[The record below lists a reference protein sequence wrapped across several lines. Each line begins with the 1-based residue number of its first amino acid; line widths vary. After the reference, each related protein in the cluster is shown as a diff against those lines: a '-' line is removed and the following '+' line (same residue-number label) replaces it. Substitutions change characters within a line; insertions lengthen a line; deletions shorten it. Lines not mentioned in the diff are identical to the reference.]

1 MGKSDYKE
9 FKDGIKKTMV
19 GYQNFEQ
26 AIEEFNL
33 LIEKF
38 KKNIRKKLENISI
51 QQMRVR
57 I

>member
-38 KKNIRKKLENISI
+38 KKNIREKLENISI